1 MATQPPIL
9 DDRDL
14 KAILNQLRALA
25 GQHVPEW
32 TPPAKGEGEDAGT
45 MLHRIYARLLE
56 LVLQRLNQVP
66 EKNLLAFL
74 DTMGVSL
81 LPPAPAKVPLT
92 FTLTT
97 GSPPTLIPQ
106 GSQAGNQAIEP
117 QPALLF
123 ETEEDFTVVPAQ
135 ITQAFTIDPTYDRYA
150 DQTEAIV
157 GSEIAFTPF
166 VGTKH
171 LPHILY
177 LGDDILLDFRNGATV
192 TVTFNWES
200 DRPAT
205 EVIQFFQQLSYW
217 YQSQGNI
224 KLATLSNIIDSAPN
238 PIQLKF
244 FIADLLDQEI
254 IQGVGVS
261 KNTPS
266 RWLRADLTT
275 PIQNNPIAQ
284 TLQLNNLN
292 LKVSATNLLPDL
304 AFANNTLLDLT
315 KEFLPFGEAPKIGDT
330 FYLASTEAFSK
341 VEPQKGREGDQ
352 VTINVTSRTTNVK
365 LRWRFVGLIPLGAG
379 PPRGGPMW
387 IEFTPDEDSTKSF
400 TQSGSIRFP
409 DFEDNIDFF
418 PFEGIVGFLV
428 EVTIIDGNY
437 QRAPL
442 IESGNLEVS
451 SVGVFSVELEP
462 YTNEFAVGEV
472 PRSPVSEDRRF
483 KRIKNS
489 NFFPFGRVPRVG
501 SSFYFVSPVKNERGD
516 EISANFELA
525 IVPPVQL
532 VWEYFGLG
540 GWIRIILSDSFGA
553 FNPDTPQSNFRPATF
568 TFSGLVRFNRP
579 TDFIPVAVNG
589 ETNFWI
595 RIRFI
600 GGSYGR
606 SNELVPVDAADLRKG
621 YQQLPDTLSINRPI
635 IQKLTFSYESERIP
649 TVVTQN
655 SFLYTDQTEA
665 NQNTKFAPFVSAKDL
680 ISKQYAD
687 PNPAFYLG
695 FDTAFPQQ
703 PVRLYVDVSPRSFSG
718 SREQKNSDSSSSA
731 LPTLQWQYFNG
742 NNWVELAVF
751 DRTNNLTESGTVD
764 FLTPPDIVKFAKF
777 DLREQYWIRT
787 ISPFPEKNPLKA
799 SPNNPSLKAPPNN
812 PSKTQQLRGVYLNT
826 TPAIQ
831 AVAVASATLG
841 SGNGLPNQ
849 TLRFT
854 RVPVLPGQ
862 QVLVQEPEPP
872 SDREQVV
879 LETEEGKDAIQTRLN
894 SVTGEPEIW
903 VRWHEVPNFI
913 GSDPTSRHYTLDH
926 VTGVLTFGDGQRGL
940 IPPRGTN
947 NITATYQAG
956 GGAVGNLP
964 KAAIDQVK
972 SSLQGVAAVT
982 NPIAADGG
990 AESETFS
997 QVKSRGAQT
1006 LRHRDRAVTSSDLEW
1021 LAQQASGTRIAR
1033 AKCLPNL
1040 NRDLRFEPGWVT
1052 LLIVPQ
1058 GTEPK
1063 LSPSSELIR
1072 EVEDYLAKRAFV
1084 GLVQQTPARL
1094 NVIGCGYTQV
1104 TVAAELVPRNISQA
1118 QQIRQQALTALNA
1131 FSHPLTGGIKGKG
1144 WEFGRD
1150 VYVSEIYYLLE
1161 QVPGVDH
1168 VKSLR
1173 LLPNQH
1179 QAWLTFNNAPVTTV
1193 DLPIGSLVKTTDGR
1207 KSVILAAPVPQGT
1220 KLDRIAVKG
1229 FKEGDR
1235 LQISKDAQLGS
1246 LDPFPLTIT
1255 TVVADNNNRTLNLRI
1270 EPYETDTFFPGN
1282 SLVTTLDKQVYFP
1295 LFPLSTKIGVLRPN
1309 QIYTAISVQG
1319 FTTEDQVEIRHPGGA
1334 LLVTGLEFSQITP
1347 SDDQIIPIDDQI
1359 TPINDIVYLEDNF
1372 LIYPGAHQITMV
1384 TDTAT
1389 LGRK

>member
-1 MATQPPIL
+1 MTTQPPIL

-14 KAILNQLRALA
+14 KTILKQLRELA
-25 GQHVPEW
+25 NTNVAEW
-32 TPPAKGEGEDAGT
+32 TPPVEGEDAGT

-92 FTLTT
+92 FTLTS
-97 GSPPTLIPQ
+97 GSPPILVPQ

-123 ETEEDFTVVPAQ
+123 ETEEDFTVIPAQ
-135 ITQAFTIDPTYDRYA
+135 ITQAFTIDPTHDRYA
-150 DQTEAIV
+150 DQTEAIA

-205 EVIQFFQQLSYW
+205 EVRQLFQRLSYW

-224 KLATLSNIIDSAPN
+224 KLATLNNIIDSAPN
-238 PIQLKF
+238 QIQLKF
-244 FIADLLDQEI
+244 SILDLLDQEI
-254 IQGVGVS
+254 IQGVGFAQR
-261 KNTPS
+261 TLS
-266 RWLRADLTT
+266 RWFRADLTT
-275 PIQNNPIAQ
+275 PIQDNLIAQ
-284 TLQLNNLN
+284 TLQLSSMNV
-292 LKVSATNLLPDL
+292 KVDATNLLPDL
-304 AFANNTLLDLT
+304 AFTNNTPLDVT
-315 KEFLPFGEAPKIGDT
+315 KDFLPFGETPKIGDT
-330 FYLASTEAFSK
+330 FYLASTEALSK
-341 VEPQKGREGDQ
+341 VEPRKGSEGGQ
-352 VTINVTSRTTNVK
+352 ITINVTFKGAVDITFMDADNVTFIDTEVK
-365 LRWRFVGLIPLGAG
+365 LRWRYCVLLPPENQG
-379 PPRGGPMW
+379 PRW
-387 IEFTPDEDSTKSF
+387 IEFTPEDGTKSF
-400 TQSGSIRFP
+400 TQSGSIGFP
-409 DFEDNIDFF
+409 DFQAEIDF
-418 PFEGIVGFLV
+418 PFNGDISGFFI

-437 QRAPL
+437 QHAPL
-442 IESGNLEVS
+442 IESGYLEIS

-462 YTNEFAVGEV
+462 YTKEFSLDAVPSV
-472 PRSPVSEDRRF
+472 PVSEDRRF
-483 KRIKNS
+483 KRINSS

-501 SSFYFVSPVKNERGD
+501 NSFFFVSPTRSEEGD
-516 EISANFELA
+516 TVSAILEFITA
-525 IVPPVQL
+525 PPVQL
-532 VWEYFGLG
+532 VWEYWGLR
-540 GWIRIILSDSFGA
+540 GWIRLNLSDNFGA
-553 FNPDTPQSNFRPATF
+553 FNPDIPQSGFRPATL
-568 TFSGLVRFNRP
+568 TSSGIVRFKRP
-579 TDFIPVAVNG
+579 SDFIPALVHG

-595 RIRFI
+595 RVRFI

-606 SNELVPVDAADLRKG
+606 SNEFVPIDASDLRKG
-621 YQQLPDTLSINRPI
+621 YQQLPDTLDIFRSSLQR
-635 IQKLTFSYESERIP
+635 LTFNYESERIP
-649 TVVTQN
+649 TVATQN
-655 SFLYTDQTEA
+655 SFLHTDQTEA
-665 NQNTKFAPFVSAKDL
+665 NQKTKFAPFVSAQDL
-680 ISKQYAD
+680 IPIQYAD

-695 FDTAFPQQ
+695 FDAAFPQQ
-703 PVRLYVDVSPRSFSG
+703 PVRLYGDVSPRSFSG

-742 NNWVELAVF
+742 TDWLELAVF

-764 FLTPPDIVKFAKF
+764 FLTPPDIVKLTKF
-777 DLREQYWIRT
+777 DLREQYWIRAQ
-787 ISPFPEKNPLKA
+787 SPRENP
-799 SPNNPSLKAPPNN
+799 LKAPPNN
-812 PSKTQQLRGVYLNT
+812 PSNTQQLRGVYLNT

-831 AVAVASATLG
+831 AVAVASAILG

-854 RVPVLPGQ
+854 RVPVLPRQ

-872 SDREQVV
+872 SDREQVA

-894 SVTGEPEIW
+894 SVTREPEIW
-903 VRWHEVPNFI
+903 VRWHEVPNFT
-913 GSDPTSRHYTLDH
+913 GSDPTSRHYVLDH

-947 NITATYQAG
+947 NITATYQTG

-964 KAAIDQVK
+964 TAAIDQIK
-972 SSLQGVAAVT
+972 SSLPGVAAVT

-990 AESETFS
+990 AELETFS
-997 QVKSRGAQT
+997 QVKARGAQT

-1033 AKCLPNL
+1033 TKCLPNL
-1040 NRDLRFEPGWVT
+1040 NRDLRVEPGWVT

-1063 LSPSSELIR
+1063 LSPSSKLIR
-1072 EVEDYLAKRAFV
+1072 EVEDYLAERAFV

-1104 TVAAELVPRNISQA
+1104 TVVANIVPREISQA

-1131 FSHPLTGGIKGKG
+1131 FFHPLTGGIKGKG

-1168 VKSLR
+1168 VKSLW
-1173 LLPNQH
+1173 LLPNQY
-1179 QAWLTFNNAPVTTV
+1179 QVWLHFKNAPVTTV

-1235 LQISKDAQLGS
+1235 LQISKDAQIGS

-1270 EPYETDTFFPGN
+1270 KPYETDTFFPGN

-1295 LFPLSTKIGVLRPN
+1295 LFPLSTKIDVLRLN

-1319 FTTEDQVEIRHPGGA
+1319 FITEDRVEIRHPGGA
-1334 LLVTGLEFSQITP
+1334 IFVTDLEISQITP
-1347 SDDQIIPIDDQI
+1347 ID
-1359 TPINDIVYLEDNF
+1359 DIVYLEDNF

-1389 LGRK
+1389 QGRK